1 MQARGSRITVDF
13 DYRILEK
20 YLAACVHLL
29 SNRGEHQTPE
39 IGKPHF
45 RLHKFSATQTKQ
57 HKMNRDNGSAPD
69 NNNNNMNMNN
79 NSKHPAEIDDKESDD
94 SERHNNDTD
103 DNDMDDHDDDD
114 HGVVSTGDEQQQE
127 HHNQTHGDGQSRKL
141 KRLHMNRESA
151 RARRKRK
158 KVLMESLEQQVS
170 DLMKRNQVYRL
181 VNESLTTQ
189 VQQLESDLAVA
200 NATIVMLRTNNSNAA
215 AANGS
220 NNGSLSS
227 SQQQQQSHLFGG
239 GNAANVSNAAGDM
252 MSSHSASSS
261 NDSAIHR
268 FLASQHS
275 RRASGNLFHN
285 TALSAQDYGLFGNS
299 NRSGSNVNGCTS
311 SSSQD
316 NMQQHRQ
323 RDLQSQLSQVNI
335 DRVLANLLQQ
345 QQQQQQH
352 LAASPRHDRASVN
365 QYSSLPP
372 NDTLA
377 SAVEMGRLRAIG
389 QRLDHVGGAETIAL
403 DSPNVADDSRRKA
416 YDAILKY
423 QQQQQQQYQQQH
435 QQQFH
440 KQHHYEQG
448 KQKDNDNNL

>member
-1 MQARGSRITVDF
+1 
-13 DYRILEK
+13 
-20 YLAACVHLL
+20 
-29 SNRGEHQTPE
+29 
-39 IGKPHF
+39 
-45 RLHKFSATQTKQ
+45 
-57 HKMNRDNGSAPD
+57 MNRDNGSAPD
-69 NNNNNMNMNN
+69 QHHKASKKEDNHNNMNN
-79 NSKHPAEIDDKESDD
+79 NSKLPAEIDDKESDD

-103 DNDMDDHDDDD
+103 DNDMDDHDDNDD
-114 HGVVSTGDEQQQE
+114 RGVVSTGDEQQQE

-200 NATIVMLRTNNSNAA
+200 NATIVMLRTNSGNAA

-227 SQQQQQSHLFGG
+227 SQQQQQQQHLFGG
-239 GNAANVSNAAGDM
+239 GNAANVSSAGDM

-299 NRSGSNVNGCTS
+299 NRSGNNVGGGC

-316 NMQQHRQ
+316 NMQQQHRQ

-345 QQQQQQH
+345 QQQHH
-352 LAASPRHDRASVN
+352 LAASPRHDRVAVN

-389 QRLDHVGGAETIAL
+389 QRLDHVSGGADVAAL
-403 DSPNVADDSRRKA
+403 DSPTVADDSRRKA

-440 KQHHYEQG
+440 KQQHYEHG
-448 KQKDNDNNL
+448 KQKDHDNNL